1 MAQYSYD
8 EPTNRE
14 DLTDVITNISPKET
28 PITTMI
34 GKTKA
39 KATYHEFPEDEL
51 ADAAENAHVEGEKD
65 TAAAAPARTRVTNTQ
80 QAVDKAGVSD
90 EYAYQMLKAMKEL
103 GKDLELAI
111 TTQTTDTAGSKTEAR
126 KFAGIP
132 GLVTTNKIAAGA
144 NITMKAISDALQKA
158 WEAIS

>member
-65 TAAAAPARTRVTNTQ
+65 TAAAAPARTRKGNHTQIMKRGYSVTNTQ
-80 QAVDKAGVSD
+80 QAVDKARHYHADDRHGGLQDRGAQVRWHPWPRYD
-90 EYAYQMLKAMKEL
+90 E
-103 GKDLELAI
+103 
-111 TTQTTDTAGSKTEAR
+111 
-126 KFAGIP
+126 
-132 GLVTTNKIAAGA
+132 
-144 NITMKAISDALQKA
+144 
-158 WEAIS
+158 